1 MELKPLLITRISS
14 ALVWPVLA
22 AVLVIVLYGNDV
34 PLGVVIGVGVV
45 ALAAACYLGLF
56 GWRLGVVCDDAGVE
70 VHGLFRNRRIARDQV
85 TSITDFPAVR
95 WKSPDGKSHW
105 TPIFAFT
112 NIHRVMPLVDR
123 HNEAA
128 IAILQQWESERHRT
142 AKADRRQQRRRRQ
155 RPAQ

>member
-1 MELKPLLITRISS
+1 VELKPLLITRISS

-22 AVLVIVLYGNDV
+22 GVLVVVLYGNDV
-34 PLGVVIGVGVV
+34 PLGVVIAAGLV
-45 ALAAACYLGLF
+45 ALAVAGYLGLF
-56 GWRLGVVCDDAGVE
+56 GWRLGVVCDDEGIE
-70 VHGLFRNRRIARDQV
+70 VHGLFRNRRIARDEV

-95 WKSPDGKSHW
+95 WKSTDGDTHW

-128 IAILQQWESERHRT
+128 IAILQQWESDRHQA
-142 AKADRRQQRRRRQ
+142 AKADRRQQRRRRH
-155 RPAQ
+155 RA

>member
-22 AVLVIVLYGNDV
+22 GLLVVALSGNGV
-34 PLGVVIGVGVV
+34 HLGVVIAVGLVSLAV
-45 ALAAACYLGLF
+45 AAYVGLF
-56 GWRLGVVCDDAGVE
+56 GWRLGVVADAEGIE
-70 VHGLFRNRRIARDQV
+70 VHGLFRNRRIARDEV

-95 WKSPDGKSHW
+95 WKSEDGKTHW

-128 IAILQQWESERHRT
+128 IAILQQWESERHE
-142 AKADRRQQRRRRQ
+142 APKADRRQRRRRQ
-155 RPAQ
+155 RPAR

>member
-22 AVLVIVLYGNDV
+22 GVLVVALYGDV
-34 PLGVVIGVGVV
+34 HLSVVIGVGLVS
-45 ALAAACYLGLF
+45 LAAAVYIGLF
-56 GWRLGVVCDDAGVE
+56 GWRLGVVTDDEGIE
-70 VHGLFRNRRIARDQV
+70 VHGLFRNRRIARDEV

-95 WKSPDGKSHW
+95 WKSTDGKTHW

-128 IAILQQWESERHRT
+128 IAILQNWQSEPHQ
-142 AKADRRQQRRRRQ
+142 APKPDRKQRRRRQ
-155 RPAQ
+155 RPTR

>member
-14 ALVWPVLA
+14 ALIWPVLA
-22 AVLVIVLYGNDV
+22 GVLVVALYGDV
-34 PLGVVIGVGVV
+34 HLSVVIGVGLVSLAV
-45 ALAAACYLGLF
+45 AAYIGLF
-56 GWRLGVVCDDAGVE
+56 GWRLGVVADDDGIE
-70 VHGLFRNRRIARDQV
+70 VHGLFRNRRIARDEV

-95 WKSPDGKSHW
+95 WKSEDGKSHW

-128 IAILQQWESERHRT
+128 IALLQHWHSEPQQP
-142 AKADRRQQRRRRQ
+142 AKTDRRQQRRRRQ

>member
-1 MELKPLLITRISS
+1 
-14 ALVWPVLA
+14 
-22 AVLVIVLYGNDV
+22 
-34 PLGVVIGVGVV
+34 V
-45 ALAAACYLGLF
+45 ALAVAGYLGLF
-56 GWRLGVVCDDAGVE
+56 GWRLGVVCDTEGVE
-70 VHGLFRNRRIARDQV
+70 VHGLFRNRRIARDEV

-128 IAILQQWESERHRT
+128 IAILQQWESDRHQAT
-142 AKADRRQQRRRRQ
+142 KTDRKQQRRRRQ
-155 RPAQ
+155 RPTPT

>member
-14 ALVWPVLA
+14 ALIWPVLA
-22 AVLVIVLYGNDV
+22 GVLVVALYGDV
-34 PLGVVIGVGVV
+34 HLGVVIGVGLVSLAV
-45 ALAAACYLGLF
+45 AAYIGLF
-56 GWRLGVVCDDAGVE
+56 GWRLGVVADDDGIE
-70 VHGLFRNRRIARDQV
+70 VHGLFRNRRIARDAV

-95 WKSPDGKSHW
+95 WKSSDGKSHW

-128 IAILQQWESERHRT
+128 IALLQHWHTEPQEP